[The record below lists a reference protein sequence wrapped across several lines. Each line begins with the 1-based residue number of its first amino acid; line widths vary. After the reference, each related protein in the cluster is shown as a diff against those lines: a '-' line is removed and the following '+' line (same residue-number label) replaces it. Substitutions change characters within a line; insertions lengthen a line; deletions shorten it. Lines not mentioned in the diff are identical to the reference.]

1 MNPYYHSMSYA
12 ETAQQLNHLH
22 TWESGNN
29 FGPDYDVRRRAYL
42 GIDNEADEQV
52 WMDEL
57 MGNAL
62 AHFFHAGTA
71 NFSYPRG
78 QVNSLMMQCG
88 LLDYL
93 GGPFGPIEPPS
104 WELDFHE
111 RCYLMGRVSYVA
123 FLEDQSI
130 NADDQGVIAT
140 YADGLDKYDRGTW
153 ELLPN

>member
-12 ETAQQLNHLH
+12 TTAQQLNALH
-22 TWESGNN
+22 VWSNGQN
-29 FGPDYDVRRRAYL
+29 FGPDYDSRMRGYL
-42 GIDNEADEQV
+42 DIEEGNEQV

-62 AHFFHAGTA
+62 AHFFHAGTE
-71 NFSYPRG
+71 NFESPRG
-78 QVNSLMMQCG
+78 QLNSLMMQCG

-93 GGPFGPIEPPS
+93 GGNFGSLPD

-111 RCYLMGRVSYVA
+111 RCYLMSRVSYVS
-123 FLEDQSI
+123 FLENQQV

-140 YADGLDKYDRGTW
+140 YADGQDKYDRGTW